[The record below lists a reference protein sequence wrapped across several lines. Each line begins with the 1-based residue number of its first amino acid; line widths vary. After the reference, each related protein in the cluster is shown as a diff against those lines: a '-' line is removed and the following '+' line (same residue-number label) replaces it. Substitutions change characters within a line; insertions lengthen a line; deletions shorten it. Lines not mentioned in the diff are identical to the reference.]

1 MTGPVTGSGDGTD
14 ERAEV
19 EQSGGDAAAERAARR
34 PSPTSRARRI
44 GGISRPAGGRA
55 TDDAAAEAQEAAP
68 TAPGSPAVTLGKAP
82 AVPAQD
88 AEHVDGDVVGH
99 ATGDADLD
107 VDGNVVGDPGPA
119 DSPGATVAGSPRA
132 AVAVPAWLRWLPAA
146 ALGAAALVMLV
157 FFAVTAHGVWWGRPS
172 ANTVRDQVLSAA
184 KSCMVATNSW
194 NYKTLAADEAKGA
207 QCTTGTRTTEYR
219 NGMEK
224 VVAKYAAKLQ
234 ASQVAQVSTAGVS
247 GVSSDG
253 RSWTVLVVGQLD
265 IRQKSNTKGSTDPF
279 AALVRMDKV
288 GGRWLMAQLQ
298 EVSGPSS

>member
-1 MTGPVTGSGDGTD
+1 MTGPATGPGDGTD
-14 ERAEV
+14 DASTTP
-19 EQSGGDAAAERAARR
+19 EQPAPGPADHGAARR

-44 GGISRPAGGRA
+44 GGISRPTGGRA
-55 TDDAAAEAQEAAP
+55 TGAPAHPEDDAPP
-68 TAPGSPAVTLGKAP
+68 TTPGAPAVALGKAP
-82 AVPAQD
+82 AVPA
-88 AEHVDGDVVGH
+88 AEP
-99 ATGDADLD
+99 AE
-107 VDGNVVGDPGPA
+107 A
-119 DSPGATVAGSPRA
+119 DSADTQPAETASTETASTEPAPSRATVEI
-132 AVAVPAWLRWLPAA
+132 PAWLRWLPAA
-146 ALGAAALVMLV
+146 ALGAAALIMLV
-157 FFAVTAHGVWWGRPS
+157 FFLISAHGVWWGRPS
-172 ANTVRDQVLSAA
+172 ANAVRDQVLSAA

-207 QCTTGTRTTEYR
+207 QCTTGTRTTQYR

-224 VVAKYAAKLQ
+224 VVKKYAAKLQ

-265 IRQKSNTKGSTDPF
+265 IRQKSDPKGRTDPF

-288 GGRWLMAQLQ
+288 GDRWLMSQLQ